1 MSNRIMLSMLAAL
14 LPLMASAQDTCTAQY
29 EAEQARIVREFSGKR
44 PPKGDRDAEVTWSK
58 NLNAALAASA
68 KRAEDCTRA
77 NRMPASPTSIAK
89 EQECIAAVN
98 HRLAELDKRY
108 SGHSLNTQ
116 EQIARRTEQDRLMDD
131 RMQCIN
137 QAAKR

>member
-1 MSNRIMLSMLAAL
+1 M
-14 LPLMASAQDTCTAQY
+14 
-29 EAEQARIVREFSGKR
+29 
-44 PPKGDRDAEVTWSK
+44 TWSK

-77 NRMPASPTSIAK
+77 NRKPASPTSIAK
-89 EQECIAAVN
+89 EQECIAAAN

-108 SGHSLNTQ
+108 GGRSMSTQ
-116 EQIARRTEQDRLMDD
+116 EQIARRTEEDRLVDD